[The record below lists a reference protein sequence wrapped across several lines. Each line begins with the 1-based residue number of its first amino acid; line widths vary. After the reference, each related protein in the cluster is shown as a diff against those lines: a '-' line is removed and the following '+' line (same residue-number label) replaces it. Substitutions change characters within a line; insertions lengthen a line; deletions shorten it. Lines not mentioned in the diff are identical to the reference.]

1 VKPDTQAAIA
11 AIGRALGAVPAA
23 CPPRRRGGNPKKY
36 HWTPERDEIIR
47 SRYDSQTATIT
58 LAQRLATLKR
68 VSLQEV
74 FGQLGLPWEGGA
86 P

>member
-1 VKPDTQAAIA
+1 MKPDTQAAIA
-11 AIGRALGAVPAA
+11 EIGRALGAVPTV
-23 CPPRRRGGNPKKY
+23 CPPRRRGGKPKIY

-47 SRYDSQTATIT
+47 

-68 VSLQEV
+68 ISLEAV
-74 FGQLGLPWEGGA
+74 FGQLGLPWEKELPHGR